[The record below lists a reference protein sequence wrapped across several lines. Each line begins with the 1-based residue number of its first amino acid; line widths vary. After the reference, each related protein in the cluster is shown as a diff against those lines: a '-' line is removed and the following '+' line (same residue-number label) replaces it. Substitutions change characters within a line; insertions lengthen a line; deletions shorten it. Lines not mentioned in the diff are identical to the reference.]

1 MTGTRDRPP
10 SDLVTVV
17 VPAYNASATI
27 DETLRSVRAQTYRE
41 LEILVVDDGS
51 RDATPEIVQ
60 YHASQDKRVRLIL
73 QSNAGVAAARNR
85 GIAEAQGAVVAPVDA
100 DDLWRADKVSR
111 QLQLLNAGGSRVGL
125 VYDWY
130 AAIDAR
136 GLIIATNRR
145 PMAEG
150 DVLREMC
157 IGNLPGNGSSALMR
171 RHAVLEVGGYDSTLR
186 ARGAQGCEDWK
197 LHLLLAERYEFAVLK
212 DFTTGYRILTNS
224 MSSDVLQMLRSY
236 DLVMD
241 HVRTCHPDFS
251 RELDK
256 GRCEQLRWLGAR
268 AVQSGRFREA
278 AVLGRMLVAHDTRTG
293 LAVLALLPARLARR
307 FVGTR
312 RARLR
317 FPIGHVLPATSS
329 RTV

>member
-1 MTGTRDRPP
+1 MVEIHSRPHP
-10 SDLVTVV
+10 DLVTVV
-17 VPAYNASATI
+17 VPAFNASATI
-27 DETLRSVRAQTYRE
+27 DETLRSVRGQKHRE

-51 RDATPEIVQ
+51 TDATPEIVQ
-60 YHASQDKRVRLIL
+60 HHAREDQRIRLIV

-85 GIAEAQGAVVAPVDA
+85 GIAEARGAVVAPVDA
-100 DDLWRADKVSR
+100 DDLWRSDKVSR
-111 QLQLLNAGGSRVGL
+111 QLQLLKAGGSRVGL

-136 GLIIATNRR
+136 GLIMATNRR

-150 DVLREMC
+150 NVLREMC

-197 LHLLLAERYEFAVLK
+197 LHLLLAERYEFALLK
-212 DFTTGYRILTNS
+212 DFTTGYRILPNS
-224 MSSDVLQMLRSY
+224 MSGDVLQMLRSY
-236 DLVMD
+236 ALVVD
-241 HVRTCHPDFS
+241 HIRTCHPTFT

-256 GRCEQLRWLGAR
+256 GRCEQLRWLAAR

-278 AVLGRMLVAHDTRTG
+278 AVLARMLVAHDKRTG
-293 LAVLALLPARLARR
+293 LAVLSRLPARLARR
-307 FVGTR
+307 FIGSKSEGI
-312 RARLR
+312 R
-317 FPIGHVLPATSS
+317 FPIGHVLPAT
-329 RTV
+329 